1 MALNLGHTLSHA
13 LEAALG
19 YRIRHG
25 DAVGYGLRTA
35 LHIGGDLGVTPV
47 PTVQRGLRLLDAL
60 GLGADPLD
68 VPLEVVL
75 GYVASD
81 KKRRG
86 GRLQW
91 VLVGKSSVEIH
102 DDVPIGVIRDGIGR
116 ALAGCR

>member
-1 MALNLGHTLSHA
+1 M
-13 LEAALG
+13 
-19 YRIRHG
+19 
-25 DAVGYGLRTA
+25 
-35 LHIGGDLGVTPV
+35 TPA

-75 GYVASD
+75 DYIASD

-86 GRLQW
+86 GRPQW
-91 VLVGKSSVEIH
+91 VLVGEASVEIH
-102 DDVPIGVIRDGIGR
+102 DDVPTGVIRDGIER